1 MRQSNLFTVKQYEVE
16 HLPVMYAGGKE
27 SYSRRVG
34 FGQSTSPK
42 KAWEMANKMFNKTS
56 NGGCPIIGSYVMMKN
71 GKVIKESR
79 FDKWTKRDE
88 SEFQSFLQSYREELE
103 LKRLI
108 AEEDL
113 KK

>member
-16 HLPVMYAGGKE
+16 HLPVMYAGGRE

-42 KAWEMANKMFNKTS
+42 KAWGIANKMFNETS
-56 NGGCPIIGSYVMMKN
+56 NGGTSILGSYVMMKN

-79 FDKWTKRDE
+79 FDKWTERDE
-88 SEFQSFLQSYREELE
+88 SEFKSFLHQYREYLE

-108 AEEDL
+108 KEEEL